1 MIRLKESKGIM
12 ETIVS
17 NTMSLVVGFGIA
29 ILFVA
34 VINLYLLIDLTTL
47 LRKLRDKHRNKN
59 DNDQSDDKTN
69 DMQ

>member
-1 MIRLKESKGIM
+1 M